1 MGNINTV
8 GPNEALIVSGGCCRS
23 TKKTYVVGGWA
34 WAWYLLSNV
43 QRISLEIMTLMPK
56 CENVETSEGVQ
67 LTVSGV
73 AQCKIKNEKEQLSI
87 ACEQFLGKNVDYIKS
102 ILQQT
107 LEGNLRSIL
116 GTMTVEEIYRERD
129 QFASLVREVA
139 SSELERMG
147 IEILSFTIKD
157 VYDNVS
163 YLESLG
169 KAKIAEIKRNAA
181 IGVANAERDAGIREA
196 ECQKAAMDVK
206 YAADTKIEDATRAYL
221 TQKAAF
227 DAEVNALKAKAK
239 LAYDLRSTHLQQ
251 EISFQQKNLELIERQ
266 KLTRLQEKEIE
277 LAENEL
283 KANVKL
289 LADAQL
295 YEIAQLTEGKK
306 QQIISAAEAD
316 SERIELLGVA
326 EANASEIRGRAETQG
341 MILKAASMKQFGDAA
356 ILSLTLEH
364 LPKIAAEISAPLS
377 KTDEI
382 VLLNGDTGNL
392 SKVISQIPPTI
403 HALTGVDLSK
413 VLSKVPGAK

>member
-8 GPNEALIVSGGCCRS
+8 GPNEALIVSGGCCRP
-23 TKKTYVVGGWA
+23 TKKNYVVGGWS
-34 WAWYLLSNV
+34 WSWWLLSNV
-43 QRISLEIMTLMPK
+43 QTISLEVMTLMPK

-87 ACEQFLGKNVDYIKS
+87 ACEQFLGKNVDYIKG

-157 VYDNVS
+157 VYDNVN

-169 KAKIAEIKRNAA
+169 KAKIAEIKRNAT
-181 IGVANAERDAGIREA
+181 IGVANAERDAGIKEA
-196 ECQKAAMDVK
+196 ECHKAAMDVK
-206 YAADTKIEDATRAYL
+206 YSADAKIEDATRQYL
-221 TQKAAF
+221 TEKSLF
-227 DAEVNALKAKAK
+227 DAEVNAKKVEAK
-239 LAYDLRSTHLQQ
+239 LSYDLRSTFLQQ
-251 EISFQQKNLELIERQ
+251 EISKQQKLVELIERQ
-266 KLTRLQEKEIE
+266 KLTELQVQEII
-277 LAENEL
+277 LAENDL
-283 KANVKL
+283 HAKVNL

-295 YEIAQLTEGKK
+295 YEIQQLTEGKK
-306 QQIISAAEAD
+306 RQI
-316 SERIELLGVA
+316 LLAA
-326 EANASEIRGRAETQG
+326 EANAERIKLIGQAESDAAEIRGRAEAHG
-341 MILKAASMKQFGDAA
+341 MLTKASALKQFGEAA
-356 ILSLTLEH
+356 ILSLTLEN

-382 VLLNGDTGNL
+382 VLLGGETGNL
-392 SKVISQIPPTI
+392 SKIISQIPPTV

-413 VLSKVPGAK
+413 VLSKVPGAH

>member
-8 GPNEALIVSGGCCRS
+8 GPNEALIVSGGCCRP
-23 TKKTYVVGGWA
+23 TKKPTLLVAGHGPGG
-34 WAWYLLSNV
+34 YCPMFK
-43 QRISLEIMTLMPK
+43 R
-56 CENVETSEGVQ
+56 
-67 LTVSGV
+67 
-73 AQCKIKNEKEQLSI
+73 
-87 ACEQFLGKNVDYIKS
+87 

-157 VYDNVS
+157 VYDNVN

-181 IGVANAERDAGIREA
+181 IGVANAERDAGIKEA

-206 YAADTKIEDATRAYL
+206 YSADAKIEDATRDYL
-221 TQKAAF
+221 TQKAMF
-227 DAEVNALKAKAK
+227 EAEVNAKKAEAN
-239 LAYDLRSTHLQQ
+239 LAFDLRSTHLQQ
-251 EISFQQKNLELIERQ
+251 EISKQQKFIELIERK
-266 KLTRLQEKEIE
+266 KLTELQDQEIV
-277 LAENEL
+277 LAENDL
-283 KANVKL
+283 KAKVNL

-295 YEIAQLTEGKK
+295 YEICQLTEGKK
-306 QQIISAAEAD
+306 RQILAAAEAD
-316 SERIELLGVA
+316 AERIKLIGQA
-326 EANASEIRGRAETQG
+326 ESDAAEIRGRAEAHG
-341 MILKAASMKQFGDAA
+341 MLTKASALKQFGEAA
-356 ILSLTLEH
+356 ILSLTLEN

-382 VLLNGDTGNL
+382 VLLSGDTGNL
-392 SKVISQIPPTI
+392 TKVVSQIPPTLQ
-403 HALTGVDLSK
+403 AMTGIDVKKTLSK
-413 VLSKVPGAK
+413 ITGAH